1 MTITL
6 NLKPQRNALL
16 RGFDNELYGL
26 LELKHSD
33 QGRQNIPN
41 KSLNLSIVLDR
52 SGSMAGQPL
61 FEAKQAAIM
70 MVNKMRA
77 SDQISVVAYDDRAD
91 LIVPTTTCDDKQAIV
106 RAIQN
111 IYEGSL
117 TNLHGGWIMGAEQ
130 VALKKNVKS
139 INRVLLLSDGNAN
152 VGLTDINELKDQC
165 SRLAET
171 NITTSTYGL
180 GGSFNE
186 ELMVSIAGAGLGHS
200 YYGQTSDDLMDPF
213 NEEFETLLNT
223 VATDLQVISEYPG
236 YVDLELMNNY
246 NVIENNPNQLRFK
259 MLDLAENGEAWA
271 LFKIKINQEHIQN
284 QRLEVLRCNVSFRNN
299 DGELVNKGPAKIVLD
314 PVNQNAFS
322 QISEDE
328 KVRLRITEINVARF
342 QERAREAARVG
353 DWALT
358 EFFINEARR
367 EAKDNE
373 WLNSVIDR
381 LETYAKDRQSEN
393 FSKEALYSSDKMNKR
408 LVSDDE
414 INMNYSIDLESSKNA
429 YLRRKVERGK
439 RFS

>member
-16 RGFDNELYGL
+16 RGFENELYGL

-33 QGRQNIPN
+33 QGRQNTPG

-77 SDQISVVAYDDRAD
+77 SDQISIVAYDDRAN
-91 LIVPTTTCDDKQAIV
+91 LIVPSTKCNDKQAIV
-106 RAIQN
+106 TAIQN

-130 VALKKNVKS
+130 VAMKKNVKS

-152 VGLTDINELKDQC
+152 VGLTDVNELKNQC

-186 ELMVSIAGAGLGHS
+186 ELMVNIAGAGLGHS

-223 VATDLQVISEYPG
+223 VATDLQVISEYPN
-236 YVDLELMNNY
+236 YVDLQLMNNY

-299 DGELVNKGPAKIVLD
+299 NGEIVNKGPAKIVLD

-342 QERAREAARVG
+342 QERAREAARTG

-373 WLNSVIDR
+373 WLNSIIDR

-393 FSKEALYSSDKMNKR
+393 FSKEALYSSEKMNKR

-414 INMNYSIDLESSKNA
+414 MNMNYSIDLESSKNA